1 MLSPQMTQ
9 LRQRVI
15 AGCHLGPLDQEDVGP
30 YIQHRLKCAGGKGE
44 PAFDAAAYDAVF
56 TASSGI
62 PRRINAICDRLLLM
76 GFLSSKKAF
85 TSADV
90 EEVAA
95 EINQGAVGVARAG
108 GKEPLMSPAA
118 IDAEFG
124 KADLGDLS
132 LSGVDADEAGQMIQ
146 ALSARGFAERMIR
159 IERTML
165 RLERSNTMLLQ
176 ILQKLV
182 DAARALPERKPV
194 KK

>member
-15 AGCHLGPLDQEDVGP
+15 AGCHLGPLDKEDVGA

-44 PAFDAAAYDAVF
+44 PAFEDAAYDAVF

-76 GFLSSKKAF
+76 GFLSSKKLF
-85 TSADV
+85 TSTDI

-95 EINQGAVGVARAG
+95 EINQGSVGAARSTG
-108 GKEPLMSPAA
+108 QVSFMSPSAM
-118 IDAEFG
+118 DTDFG
-124 KADLGDLS
+124 KADIGELS
-132 LSGVDADEAGQMIQ
+132 LSEEGADEATQMIT
-146 ALSARGFAERMIR
+146 ALSARGTTERLIR
-159 IERTML
+159 VERSLL
-165 RLERSNTMLLQ
+165 RLERSNSVLLQ

-182 DAARALPERKPV
+182 DAARPV
-194 KK
+194 EGKSASK